1 MKPVIVCA
9 LFLVALT
16 SSALAG
22 DEHVASSSPAIVAP
36 AANSGEQRSAPLTA
50 KVLTAESANLLLAPA
65 VSTSIVM
72 PENAMP
78 VPPASLLPIAP
89 SAIISV
95 KTQPQTHRFFDTTN
109 YLALSSVA
117 VGLTADAL
125 STQKGLSLPGFYE
138 MNPVA
143 RPFVK
148 TRAGAAVYSA
158 GSFGL
163 LAGGMYIAH
172 RTNHHKL
179 ERILPFAAAGW
190 EGLLSFRNYHVISH
204 HTR

>member
-1 MKPVIVCA
+1 
-9 LFLVALT
+9 
-16 SSALAG
+16 
-22 DEHVASSSPAIVAP
+22 
-36 AANSGEQRSAPLTA
+36 
-50 KVLTAESANLLLAPA
+50 LTAESANLLLAPA

-158 GSFGL
+158 G
-163 LAGGMYIAH
+163 
-172 RTNHHKL
+172 KL